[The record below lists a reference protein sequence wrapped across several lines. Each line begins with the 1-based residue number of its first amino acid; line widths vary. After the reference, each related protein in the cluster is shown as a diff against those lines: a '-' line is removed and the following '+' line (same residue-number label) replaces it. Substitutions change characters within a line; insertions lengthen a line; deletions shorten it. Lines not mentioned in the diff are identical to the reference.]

1 MKRDAIAPGSRHC
14 QPGRLVHEAE
24 GN

>member
-1 MKRDAIAPGSRHC
+1 MKRDAIAPGSGDC
-14 QPGRLVHEAE
+14 QTGRLVHEAE